1 MDFSLRCNS
10 LKCRTALSD
19 RAVVTTCSHIFC
31 EPCSETL
38 GLANPNGARVCPA
51 CETHLANPDDAVVTQ
66 LNPTEDYKTSVL
78 SGLSPSIIMEC
89 AGRGLAF
96 YSYQTTQEIVYQE
109 FLARSLTDKYSSLS
123 THLDKV
129 IHDANSEITGLR
141 EKLAGNAFI
150 SFKFP
155 RLQFSGLQADTN
167 EVQGMHMEQK
177 ALEEKNHQLVEA
189 FREKSKTQQQLQ
201 KLYQTLKQQQ
211 LAAGMEIAA
220 DHDAEHT
227 LNAADV
233 AQRDHRF
240 RQSRAGSRGSGGGL
254 GQSRTVNDF
263 AVHMNSRAQMA
274 PPRNM
279 QVPSTPSGT
288 RQRLP
293 LYGADGSVMSQGQ
306 HGGLQQSATYRNTL
320 HDLDPNV
327 YGNSNGA
334 GHGFSAG
341 MKVGR
346 HPNGS
351 VNRSGISSAAGFGRP
366 IVR

>member
-10 LKCRTALSD
+10 LKCRAPLSD

-31 EPCSETL
+31 EPCSDTL

-129 IHDANSEITGLR
+129 IHEANSEITGLR
-141 EKLAGNAFI
+141 EKMA
-150 SFKFP
+150 
-155 RLQFSGLQADTN
+155 
-167 EVQGMHMEQK
+167 GMHMEQK

-227 LNAADV
+227 LKAADV

-263 AVHMNSRAQMA
+263 AAQMNSRASMA

-293 LYGADGSVMSQGQ
+293 LYGTNGTVMSQSQ

-346 HPNGS
+346 QPNGP

>member
-10 LKCRTALSD
+10 LKCRTPLSD

-38 GLANPNGARVCPA
+38 GLASPNGARVCPA

-123 THLDKV
+123 AHLDKV
-129 IHDANSEITGLR
+129 IHEANSEITGLR
-141 EKLAGNAFI
+141 EKLA
-150 SFKFP
+150 
-155 RLQFSGLQADTN
+155 
-167 EVQGMHMEQK
+167 GMHMEQK

-211 LAAGMEIAA
+211 LAAGMELAA
-220 DHDAEHT
+220 DHDAEHA
-227 LNAADV
+227 LKAADV

-240 RQSRAGSRGSGGGL
+240 RQSRACSRGSGGGL

-263 AVHMNSRAQMA
+263 TAHMNSRASMA
-274 PPRNM
+274 PARNM
-279 QVPSTPSGT
+279 QVPSTPSST

-293 LYGADGSVMSQGQ
+293 LYGGNGTGMSQSQ
-306 HGGLQQSATYRNTL
+306 HGGLQPGTAYRNTL

-346 HPNGS
+346 QPNGP
-351 VNRSGISSAAGFGRP
+351 VNRSEISSATGFGRP

>member
-10 LKCRTALSD
+10 LKCRTPLSD

-38 GLANPNGARVCPA
+38 GLASPNGARVCPA

-123 THLDKV
+123 AHLDKV
-129 IHDANSEITGLR
+129 IHEANSEITGLR
-141 EKLAGNAFI
+141 EKLA
-150 SFKFP
+150 
-155 RLQFSGLQADTN
+155 
-167 EVQGMHMEQK
+167 GMHMEQK

-211 LAAGMEIAA
+211 LAAGMELAA
-220 DHDAEHT
+220 DHDAEHA
-227 LNAADV
+227 LKAADV

-240 RQSRAGSRGSGGGL
+240 RQSRAGSRGSGSGL

-263 AVHMNSRAQMA
+263 AAQMNSRATMA
-274 PPRNM
+274 PAPNM

-293 LYGADGSVMSQGQ
+293 LYGGNGTGMSQSQ
-306 HGGLQQSATYRNTL
+306 HGGLQPGTAYRNTL

-346 HPNGS
+346 QPNGP
-351 VNRSGISSAAGFGRP
+351 VNRSGISSATGFGRP

>member
-38 GLANPNGARVCPA
+38 GLATPNGARVCPA

-141 EKLAGNAFI
+141 EKLAG
-150 SFKFP
+150 
-155 RLQFSGLQADTN
+155 
-167 EVQGMHMEQK
+167 MHMEQK
-177 ALEEKNHQLVEA
+177 ALEEKNHQLVDA

-263 AVHMNSRAQMA
+263 AAHMNSRAQMA

-293 LYGADGSVMSQGQ
+293 LYGANGSIMSQSQ
-306 HGGLQQSATYRNTL
+306 HGGLQQSAACRTTL

-327 YGNSNGA
+327 YGNSNAA

-346 HPNGS
+346 HPNGP

>member
-10 LKCRTALSD
+10 LKCRTPLSD

-38 GLANPNGARVCPA
+38 GLANPNGARTCPA

-129 IHDANSEITGLR
+129 IHEANSEITGLR
-141 EKLAGNAFI
+141 EKMA
-150 SFKFP
+150 
-155 RLQFSGLQADTN
+155 
-167 EVQGMHMEQK
+167 GMHMEQK

-227 LNAADV
+227 LKAADV

-263 AVHMNSRAQMA
+263 AAQMNSRANMA

-293 LYGADGSVMSQGQ
+293 LYGANGTVMSQGQ
-306 HGGLQQSATYRNTL
+306 HAGLQQSATYRNTL

-327 YGNSNGA
+327 YGNSNGGA
-334 GHGFSAG
+334 GHEFSAG

-346 HPNGS
+346 QPNGP

-366 IVR
+366 ILRFRSYGA

>member
-10 LKCRTALSD
+10 LKCRTPLSD

-31 EPCSETL
+31 ETCSESL

-96 YSYQTTQEIVYQE
+96 YSYQTTQEMYDLGVPSVYQE

-129 IHDANSEITGLR
+129 IHEANSEITGLR
-141 EKLAGNAFI
+141 EKLA
-150 SFKFP
+150 
-155 RLQFSGLQADTN
+155 
-167 EVQGMHMEQK
+167 GMHMEQK

-227 LNAADV
+227 LKAADV

-254 GQSRTVNDF
+254 GQSRTVHDF
-263 AVHMNSRAQMA
+263 AAQMNSRASMA
-274 PPRNM
+274 PARNM

-293 LYGADGSVMSQGQ
+293 LYGANGTVMSQGQ
-306 HGGLQQSATYRNTL
+306 HGGLQPGTAYRNTL
-320 HDLDPNV
+320 HDLDLNV

-346 HPNGS
+346 QPNGP
-351 VNRSGISSAAGFGRP
+351 VNRSGISSATGFGRP

>member
-10 LKCRTALSD
+10 LKCRTPLSD

-129 IHDANSEITGLR
+129 IHEANSEITGLR
-141 EKLAGNAFI
+141 EKLA
-150 SFKFP
+150 
-155 RLQFSGLQADTN
+155 
-167 EVQGMHMEQK
+167 GMHMEQK

-220 DHDAEHT
+220 DNDAEHT
-227 LNAADV
+227 LKAADV
-233 AQRDHRF
+233 AQRDGRF

-254 GQSRTVNDF
+254 GPSRTVNDF
-263 AVHMNSRAQMA
+263 AAQMNSRGSMA
-274 PPRNM
+274 PARKM

-293 LYGADGSVMSQGQ
+293 LYGANGSVMSQAQ
-306 HGGLQQSATYRNTL
+306 HGGLQQSSSYRNTL

-346 HPNGS
+346 QPNGP
-351 VNRSGISSAAGFGRP
+351 VNRSGISSATGFGRP